1 MNFSSGVGYMLLA
14 TFLFS
19 SMNALVKLLP
29 HIPAI
34 EIVFFRSLIS
44 LVMSYG
50 VLRSGNVPIWGNNK
64 KLLITRGVAGAT
76 ALILYFTML
85 QQIPL
90 AAAVTLQYL
99 APIFGAILG
108 MFVLR
113 ESVKPVQWLFFL
125 ISFTGVM
132 VINGFDVRVET
143 THLLMGLAA
152 AFASA
157 IAFISI
163 RTMNT
168 REHPLVIVFYFPLVT
183 IPFTGVYTA
192 FDWTQP
198 QGWDWLILLGIGIL
212 TQFAQY
218 FMTKS
223 YQTEE
228 ISNVAILRYL
238 SLIYALGYGYVFFQ
252 ETFTLMSYLG
262 MVLVVIGVLLNI
274 GYKQYWQKMKARRK
288 KRASGL

>member
-1 MNFSSGVGYMLLA
+1 MHFSRGVGYMLLA

-50 VLRSGNVPIWGNNK
+50 ALRSGNVPIWGKNK
-64 KLLITRGVAGAT
+64 KLLIVRGVAGAT

-90 AAAVTLQYL
+90 ATAVTLQYL

-113 ESVKPVQWLFFL
+113 ESVKPVQWCFFL
-125 ISFTGVM
+125 ISFTGVLI
-132 VINGFDVRVET
+132 INGFDVRVEIM
-143 THLLMGLAA
+143 HLLMGLAA
-152 AFASA
+152 AVASA

-168 REHPLVIVFYFPLVT
+168 QEHPLVIVLYFPLVT
-183 IPFTGVYTA
+183 LPFTGLYVV

-198 QGWDWLILLGIGIL
+198 QGWDWLILLGIGVL

-238 SLIYALGYGYVFFQ
+238 SLIYALGFGYVFFQ
-252 ETFTLMSYLG
+252 ETFSLLSYLG
-262 MVLVVIGVLLNI
+262 MVLVVLGVLMNI
-274 GYKQYWQKMKARRK
+274 VYKQYWQKIKVRRK
-288 KRASGL
+288 KRTAG

>member
-1 MNFSSGVGYMLLA
+1 MHFSKGVGFMLLA
-14 TFLFS
+14 TFLFA

-44 LVMSYG
+44 LVISLG
-50 VLRSGNVPIWGNNK
+50 LLRSARVPAWGNNK
-64 KLLITRGVAGAT
+64 KLLITRGVAGAISLT
-76 ALILYFTML
+76 LYFTML

-99 APIFGAILG
+99 APVFGAILG
-108 MFVLR
+108 MLLLR

-125 ISFTGVM
+125 ISFVGVLM
-132 VINGFDVRVET
+132 INGFDVRVET
-143 THLLMGLAA
+143 IHLLMGLAA
-152 AFASA
+152 AVASA
-157 IAFISI
+157 VAFISI
-163 RTMNT
+163 RMMNT
-168 REHPLVIVFYFPLVT
+168 REHPLVIVLYFPLVT
-183 IPFTGVYTA
+183 LPFTGLYSI
-192 FDWTQP
+192 FDWVQP
-198 QGWDWLILLGIGIL
+198 LGWDWLILLGIGVL

-238 SLIYALGYGYVFFQ
+238 SLIYALGYGYVFFH
-252 ETFTLMSYLG
+252 ETFSLLSYLG
-262 MVLVVIGVLLNI
+262 MVLVVVGVVMNMI
-274 GYKQYWQKMKARRK
+274 FKQYWKTTKIRRRK
-288 KRASGL
+288 RAAK